1 MHRCARRWLASRE
14 KIGTGAADHVLD
26 DVGQKRGQDDGNGQP
41 ENCDM
46 MLVGRG
52 AGYSIVREEDTE
64 GDEERIDKIEG

>member
-1 MHRCARRWLASRE
+1 
-14 KIGTGAADHVLD
+14 
-26 DVGQKRGQDDGNGQP
+26 
-41 ENCDM
+41 M